1 MDREINL
8 DSILVLEKRIQEHER
23 AIIRLKRARNSLLN
37 VSTRLPPEVLGSI
50 FRWNVIPD
58 GDFGG
63 LSMVSYSFLL
73 VCHHWFQV
81 ASATPG
87 LWSFWGNSVEDWA
100 RRHARCRTAPLDL
113 VLATYTSGDL
123 DDTIRDALRDRA
135 TRDTIRRVHLKGINT
150 RGLLNPIISSII
162 VEGEESRS
170 ISVESFILRNS
181 GKPSVDVSG
190 FLSRYHFPK
199 LYRLELLGCSISSW
213 DLLKSRI
220 TSLTT
225 LSLTSDERSPS
236 PTLSQ
241 MLSVLSA
248 NPNLQSLALFH
259 GSAPRADSD
268 RSSSQAQLRHLKRLH
283 LTSNLRCAL
292 GLLNRLELPD
302 KMDDLKLSLSG
313 CSPSDPLQILG
324 PYLGNRVRR
333 RSPDGLRLS
342 ADPGLNFFTIL
353 VGDACEGD
361 LTKEDWFVTVDVTT
375 SVALREREA
384 ERLCFDIIAHLP
396 QEEVVYLT
404 TTLPILR
411 SEELCAQMCNL
422 AHLELEQVDL
432 STWFLEPDI
441 REPRVFK
448 DLLRGLRSISIT
460 DPTLT
465 GGDWSPLTNFLT
477 RRVGVGNQISSLKL
491 GNYPRMGENVV
502 ESIRRAVKVFEEWES
517 YDASNDGY

>member
-8 DSILVLEKRIQEHER
+8 DSIRALEQQIQEHER

-63 LSMVSYSFLL
+63 LSMVSDNFLL

-81 ASATPG
+81 ASGTPG

-123 DDTIRDALRDRA
+123 DDTLRDALRDRA
-135 TRDTIRRVHLKGINT
+135 ARDAIRRVHLKGFNT

-170 ISVESFILRNS
+170 INVESFILRNS
-181 GKPSVDVSG
+181 GKPSVDISS
-190 FLSRYHFPK
+190 FLSQYQFPK

-241 MLSVLSA
+241 MLSILSA
-248 NPNLQSLALFH
+248 NPNLQSLALFY
-259 GSAPRADSD
+259 GSVPHADSD
-268 RSSSQAQLRHLKRLH
+268 RSSSQAQLRHLKRLR
-283 LTSNLRCAL
+283 LTSNLRCAF

-302 KMDDLKLSLSG
+302 KMDDLNLSLSG
-313 CSPSDPLQILG
+313 CSPSDPLQTLG

-333 RSPDGLRLS
+333 RSPDGLRHS
-342 ADPGLNFFTIL
+342 ADPGLDFFSIL

-375 SVALREREA
+375 SVALREGEA
-384 ERLCFDIIAHLP
+384 ERLCFDNIAHLP

-404 TTLPILR
+404 NTLPILR

-422 AHLELEQVDL
+422 AHLELKQVDL
-432 STWFLEPDI
+432 STWFVEPDI

-477 RRVGVGNQISSLKL
+477 RRVSVGNQISSLRL
-491 GNYPRMGENVV
+491 GHYPRMGENVA
-502 ESIRRAVKVFEEWES
+502 ESIRRAVDVFEEWES
-517 YDASNDGY
+517 YDASDDGY